1 MSARGWVAVL
11 MVAVW
16 VLLGPIAM
24 TFSGCA
30 WMGTMCEGPCGAGA
44 CAIVAP
50 TLSSAPAPASSVDVA
65 FDLALPATAPARL
78 EHPPKSLLRSA

>member
-1 MSARGWVAVL
+1 MSARGWVAIL

-30 WMGTMCEGPCGAGA
+30 SMGAMCEGPCGAA
-44 CAIVAP
+44 CAIVGP
-50 TLSSAPAPASSVDVA
+50 TLSSAPAPASALDPV
-65 FDLALPATAPARL
+65 LELELPAAAPAGL